1 MATDESILITGAE
14 QFSTYSGYG
23 GNFTYTGPYTD
34 DNPVDPDNRCSV
46 SIVAIDAIP
55 AAWLPGGSSYQ
66 YAKDAVLRE
75 VCKAF

>member
-55 AAWLPGGSSYQ
+55 AA
-66 YAKDAVLRE
+66 
-75 VCKAF
+75 